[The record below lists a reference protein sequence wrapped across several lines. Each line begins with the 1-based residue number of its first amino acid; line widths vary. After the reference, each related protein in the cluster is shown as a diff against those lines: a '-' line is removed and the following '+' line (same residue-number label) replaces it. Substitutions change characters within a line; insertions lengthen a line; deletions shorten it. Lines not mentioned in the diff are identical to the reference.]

1 MVGRYGN
8 DELNKFLFIVSLVL
22 IVLNLFMQ
30 IRALHVLVVL
40 IIIVSFSRSF
50 SRCFDKR
57 QRENM
62 KYLEIKN
69 RFFGNRQQREYQ
81 RQRKADRKAAGE
93 GKRVLI
99 CPYCKE
105 KLRVPVGAG
114 KIKIKCPHCNR
125 EFEETV

>member
-1 MVGRYGN
+1 MGARYGN
-8 DELNKFLFIVSLVL
+8 DELNKFLFIVCL
-22 IVLNLFMQ
+22 ILIGVNIFVQ
-30 IRALHVLVVL
+30 WRALHVLVIL
-40 IIIVSFSRSF
+40 ILIVTFSRAF

-57 QRENM
+57 QQENYKFLEM
-62 KYLEIKN
+62 KS
-69 RFFGNRQQREYQ
+69 RFFGNREQKAYRKAQ
-81 RQRKADRKAAGE
+81 KADRKAANE

-114 KIKIKCPHCNR
+114 KIKVKCPHCNS

>member
-22 IVLNLFMQ
+22 IVLNLFLQ

-69 RFFGNRQQREYQ
+69 RFFGNRQQR
-81 RQRKADRKAAGE
+81 
-93 GKRVLI
+93 
-99 CPYCKE
+99 
-105 KLRVPVGAG
+105 
-114 KIKIKCPHCNR
+114 
-125 EFEETV
+125 